1 MTQTKSSAPAENPW
15 DSYFLNGESVSDD
28 FMSEDDRLDDLEL
41 RQVIQQRLKA
51 IENARESRIRYRLI
65 PFAEKPNLLR
75 VGFIKKH

>member
-1 MTQTKSSAPAENPW
+1 MTQTKNSTPAENPW

-51 IENARESRIRYRLI
+51 IKNALKSRIRYRLV
-65 PFAEKPNLLR
+65 PFAEKPNFLR
-75 VGFIKKH
+75 VGFIKRH